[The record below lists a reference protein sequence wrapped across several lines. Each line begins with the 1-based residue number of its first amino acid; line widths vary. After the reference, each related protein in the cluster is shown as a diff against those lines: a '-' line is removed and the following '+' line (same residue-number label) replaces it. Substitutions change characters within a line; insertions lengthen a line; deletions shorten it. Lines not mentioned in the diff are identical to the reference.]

1 MNTTTMTAHATLAQ
15 TLESLALALAADGY
29 AASHPFCVAV
39 EEARRHS
46 THQLAAFAEFA
57 RHAAAKSEQMA
68 EALDAAMDDDM
79 RPCVLPSVRTHAL
92 HLAALCDGANI
103 ACGGV
108 ALRGGLNAW
117 MGADELLRLVD
128 LVAGAGCGAVAGAKG
143 GAA

>member
-1 MNTTTMTAHATLAQ
+1 MSATYTTSQTLAH
-15 TLESLALALAADGY
+15 TLEGLALALAADGY

-39 EEARRHS
+39 DEARRQS
-46 THQLAAFAEFA
+46 DHQLAAFAEFA
-57 RHAAAKSEQMA
+57 RRAAVQSEQMA
-68 EALDAAMDDDM
+68 EALKAAIDDDL

-103 ACGGV
+103 ACGGA
-108 ALRGGLNAW
+108 ALRGGLNEW

-128 LVAGAGCGAVAGAKG
+128 MMAGAKG